1 MRKIYLF
8 LVCALVLSVANANAQ
23 CSMAGR
29 YNTYVFPNY
38 TMSTVSYGTY
48 TADSMDIYQP
58 TGDTFSKRP
67 LIILGHGGS
76 FIGGSR
82 KLNDPN
88 TDPCVDTFCLR
99 FARRGY
105 VTVSID
111 YRLTTALSMI
121 VASSAADAVAK
132 AISDG
137 KAAIR
142 YLVQHAATYKIDTN
156 KIFIGGNSAGAV
168 LYMHVGYIDS
178 VGECNALIDTA
189 LVHNGGFDGNSG
201 NPGYTTKAKGVIN
214 MAGALNT
221 VTIASVGNLPS
232 VNCQGDQDVTVP
244 YTCGKPLSGSC
255 PDTLCGL
262 GSLAPQY
269 NAVGITHWDMVFP
282 GQAHVPW
289 DGNAAMMNT
298 VDSLTNAFLYS
309 IVCPV
314 TSVNE
319 IHTNTEVNLFP
330 NPASEVLN
338 MNSTESISGIIMYD
352 QMGRTV
358 LQANGINKTSHELN
372 TSRLAKGL
380 YFIRISFNN
389 ENNSPVVR
397 RVAIQ

>member
-1 MRKIYLF
+1 
-8 LVCALVLSVANANAQ
+8 AQ

-29 YNTYVFPNY
+29 YNTYVFPTY
-38 TMSTVSYGTY
+38 DMSTVSYSSTIS
-48 TADSMDIYQP
+48 ADSMDIYQP
-58 TGDTFSKRP
+58 HGDTFSARP
-67 LIILGHGGS
+67 LIIMAHGGS
-76 FIGGSR
+76 FYQGSR
-82 KLNDPN
+82 SLTSAA
-88 TDPCVDTFCLR
+88 TDVCVDTFCLR
-99 FARRGY
+99 FVRRGY

-111 YRLTTALSMI
+111 YRLAAGGLVQMVTAGSG
-121 VASSAADAVAK
+121 AGSAADEVAK

-168 LYMHVGYIDS
+168 LYMHVGYLDS
-178 VGECNALIDTA
+178 VGECTPLMLAALNN
-189 LVHNGGFDGNSG
+189 NGGFDGNSG

-214 MAGALNT
+214 MAGALAS
-221 VTIASVGNLPS
+221 VSIASPGDIPS
-232 VNCQGDQDVTVP
+232 VNCQGDQDNVVP
-244 YTCGKPLSGSC
+244 YTCGKPLGGAC

-262 GSLAPQY
+262 GSLTGQY
-269 NAVGITHWDMVFP
+269 NIVHIIHWDHVFI
-282 GQAHVPW
+282 GQQHVPW
-289 DGNAAMMNT
+289 DGNTAMMNT

-309 IVCPV
+309 LVCPV

-319 IHTNTEVNLFP
+319 IHTNTEVNLYP

-358 LQANGINKTSHELN
+358 LQADGINKGSYEIN

-380 YFIRISFNN
+380 YFIRIRFNN
-389 ENNSPVVR
+389 ENNSPVVK